1 MKLTFTRHVDT
12 KDDRDT
18 NIINLKRLFVLTNN
32 HGKSNHNNE
41 TLIESDLHKVNLEE
55 HGGAGHIQNEH
66 IIDEAMVTENN
77 VGNSIDINKNV
88 SFEEHGG
95 TGNILKENQ
104 IDETIETQNNVDF
117 NGGELESDDEMCAY
131 EKLRARNNEGE
142 FDKKDSL
149 VVDARPPNRDSL
161 DKS

>member
-12 KDDRDT
+12 KDDHDT
-18 NIINLKRLFVLTNN
+18 NIINLRRLFVLSNN
-32 HGKSNHNNE
+32 HGKPNHNNE

-77 VGNSIDINKNV
+77 VGNSININKKV

-104 IDETIETQNNVDF
+104 ICLKIN
-117 NGGELESDDEMCAY
+117 Y
-131 EKLRARNNEGE
+131 IIII
-142 FDKKDSL
+142 
-149 VVDARPPNRDSL
+149 
-161 DKS
+161 